1 MARRAARLA
10 FEEGLAAFEGE
21 CRSMGTF
28 IEEVYNCQRLHSAL
42 SYLAPADFEATV
54 AGPSQEQHAVNA
66 GQRETV
72 TSFRVSL

>member
-1 MARRAARLA
+1 
-10 FEEGLAAFEGE
+10 
-21 CRSMGTF
+21 MGTF